1 MAFFVGVAMALAV
14 GVFTTLAGFNRD
26 RSLYPVVTIVIA
38 SYYGLFAVMGD
49 GVALGSEVA
58 AAAVFVAAAVIGHR
72 TTLWVVV
79 VALVGH
85 GLLDLVH
92 ERLIADPG
100 VPEWWPMFCVSY
112 DVTAGAYLGLLI
124 LSKRVDAS
132 AKRETQQ
139 PSPTVM
145 SWSEQ

>member
-1 MAFFVGVAMALAV
+1 MAFLVGVAMALAV

-26 RSLYPVVTIVIA
+26 RSLYPVLTIVVA
-38 SYYGLFAVMGD
+38 SYYGLFAVMG
-49 GVALGSEVA
+49 GGAALGSEVT
-58 AAAVFVAAAVIGHR
+58 AAAVFVAAAVIGYR

-100 VPEWWPMFCVSY
+100 VPAWWPMFCVSY
-112 DVTAGAYLGLLI
+112 DVTAGAYLAWLI
-124 LSKRVDAS
+124 LSKRVAAS
-132 AKRETQQ
+132 AGREAPRTAF
-139 PSPTVM
+139 
-145 SWSEQ
+145 SWSQQ